1 MSSVLYFAQTWAP
14 ATVQADQVP
23 VFSSRDRGPNRSAT
37 PFREFGLA
45 SETIHGLE
53 IGVEDCM
60 HFLVERESVSLA
72 PVGVE
77 MEQILC
83 AEPWKGECVERSS
96 FSPRFVMVLVRLR
109 RNP

>member
-1 MSSVLYFAQTWAP
+1 MVVTNQ
-14 ATVQADQVP
+14 
-23 VFSSRDRGPNRSAT
+23 SAT

-53 IGVEDCM
+53 IGAENCM
-60 HFLVERESVSLA
+60 QFLVERESVSSALI
-72 PVGVE
+72 GVE

-96 FSPRFVMVLVRLR
+96 FSQRFVGM
-109 RNP
+109 